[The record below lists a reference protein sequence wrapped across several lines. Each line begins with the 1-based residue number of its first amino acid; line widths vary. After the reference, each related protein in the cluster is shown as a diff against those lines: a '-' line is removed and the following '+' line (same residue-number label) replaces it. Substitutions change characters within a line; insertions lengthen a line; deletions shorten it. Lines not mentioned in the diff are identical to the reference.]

1 MSGELFIP
9 IKFRTNIILQPNELT
24 KTFEETILKKL
35 KNNLEN
41 VCSKHGFIKK
51 DSIKI
56 IRRSIGNIKQQD
68 FTVNIQYAI
77 ECIAEICNP
86 AQGSIIKCK
95 VKAKNLLG
103 ILAEGFYNNM
113 PILEIIV
120 PKMSAG
126 IQSEVDI
133 DKISIGDD
141 IKIEV
146 CGKKFKLFDKQISI
160 IGKVIKNKEEL
171 IKTSI
176 IDQGN
181 DEEIIIE
188 PDDDLL
194 SIDIEEHSEI
204 IEDDDERSSI
214 KKIDVEEDEDDDE
227 DEEEDEDFELDGG
240 DFDDIEDEIN
250 ENDYDEDD

>member
-1 MSGELFIP
+1 MSAELFIP
-9 IKFRTNIILQPNELT
+9 IKFRTNVILQPNELS
-24 KTFEETILKKL
+24 KSFEETILKKL

-41 VCSKHGFIKK
+41 VCSKHGFIKN

-56 IRRSIGNIKQQD
+56 IRRSIGSIKQQD
-68 FTVNIQYAI
+68 FTVNIIFTI

-133 DKISIGDD
+133 DKINIGDE

-146 CGKKFKLFDKQISI
+146 CGKKFQLFDKHISI
-160 IGKVIKNKEEL
+160 IGKAIKNKEEM
-171 IKTSI
+171 IKTTIVDSI
-176 IDQGN
+176 DFEDTNKEQ
-181 DEEIIIE
+181 EEE
-188 PDDDLL
+188 DLL
-194 SIDIEEHSEI
+194 SFDIEEQSEV
-204 IEDDDERSSI
+204 IEDDDEQSV
-214 KKIDVEEDEDDDE
+214 KKIEVEEDV
-227 DEEEDEDFELDGG
+227 EEEDEDEIENNDEE
-240 DFDDIEDEIN
+240 DFDIENEDIDDFEDEIPF
-250 ENDYDEDD
+250 DED

>member
-146 CGKKFKLFDKQISI
+146 CGKKFQLFDKHISI

-227 DEEEDEDFELDGG
+227 DEEEEEDFELDGG

-250 ENDYDEDD
+250 ENDYEEED

>member
-1 MSGELFIP
+1 MSNELFIP
-9 IKFRTNIILQPNELT
+9 IKFKTNVILQPNELS

-56 IRRSIGNIKQQD
+56 IRRSMGNIKQQD
-68 FTVNIQYAI
+68 FTVNINFTI

-95 VKAKNLLG
+95 VKGKNLLG
-103 ILAEGFYNNM
+103 LLAEGFYNNI

-126 IQSEVDI
+126 IQSEIDI
-133 DKISIGDD
+133 DKVNIGEE

-146 CGKKFKLFDKQISI
+146 CGKKFQLFDKHISI
-160 IGKVIKNKEEL
+160 IGKAIKNKEEL
-171 IKTSI
+171 IKTTIVESADFDDI
-176 IDQGN
+176 KEQE
-181 DEEIIIE
+181 DE
-188 PDDDLL
+188 DLL
-194 SIDIEEHSEI
+194 LAQIEEQSEI
-204 IEDDDERSSI
+204 IEDDDEQST
-214 KKIDVEEDEDDDE
+214 KKIEEDDEDE
-227 DEEEDEDFELDGG
+227 DEEEDEEEEEFDIDGGGDLDDFEEFDNQE
-240 DFDDIEDEIN
+240 DFIDDD
-250 ENDYDEDD
+250 

>member
-1 MSGELFIP
+1 MTTELFIP
-9 IKFRTNIILQPNELT
+9 IKFRTNVILQPNELS
-24 KTFEETILKKL
+24 KSFEETILKKL

-41 VCSKHGFIKK
+41 VCSKHGFIKN

-56 IRRSIGNIKQQD
+56 IRRSIGSIKQQD
-68 FTVNIQYAI
+68 FTVNIIFTI

-133 DKISIGDD
+133 DKINIGDE

-146 CGKKFKLFDKQISI
+146 CGKKFQLFDKHISI
-160 IGKVIKNKEEL
+160 IGKAIKNKEEM
-171 IKTSI
+171 IKTTIVDSI
-176 IDQGN
+176 DFEDTNKEQ
-181 DEEIIIE
+181 EEE
-188 PDDDLL
+188 DLL
-194 SIDIEEHSEI
+194 SFDIEEQSEV
-204 IEDDDERSSI
+204 IEDDDEQSV
-214 KKIDVEEDEDDDE
+214 KKIEVEEDV
-227 DEEEDEDFELDGG
+227 EEEDEDEIENNDEE
-240 DFDDIEDEIN
+240 DFDIENEDIDDFEDEIPF
-250 ENDYDEDD
+250 DED

>member
-9 IKFRTNIILQPNELT
+9 IKFKTNVILQPNELT

-113 PILEIIV
+113 LILEIIV

-133 DKISIGDD
+133 DKINIGDE

-146 CGKKFKLFDKQISI
+146 CGKKFQLFDKYISI
-160 IGKVIKNKEEL
+160 IGKIIKDKEEVIKTTIVK
-171 IKTSI
+171 
-176 IDQGN
+176 D
-181 DEEIIIE
+181 DEDDIIE
-188 PDDDLL
+188 PTEDDLL
-194 SIDIEEHSEI
+194 SIDIEEHTDI
-204 IEDDDERSSI
+204 AEDDDEQQSV
-214 KKIDVEEDEDDDE
+214 KKIEIDEDEDDQEE
-227 DEEEDEDFELDGG
+227 DEEEEEFDLDDGDVD
-240 DFDDIEDEIN
+240 DFDEIAQ
-250 ENDYDEDD
+250 EDDIYEED